1 MNTQHFQYL
10 VEIERTRSIS
20 QAAKNLFLSQPNLS
34 RVIHELEESLGF
46 AIFERTSRG
55 VTPTD
60 RGAMLLQYV
69 RRILREM
76 DSIEALGR
84 SGPVKSRL
92 RICFPRSGRYLD
104 ATARYLAQCCK
115 TDLVDA
121 EIRECHARQTL
132 EMLDKGDT
140 ELGVIRFRSEYEDY
154 FRDQA
159 SLRGLHFRVLRDY
172 RYQLMMHPSHPLA
185 EKQQIFQA
193 DLRDY
198 VEIAHGDTFRQS
210 ESRGSEPRRRIYSV
224 DRLAQVR
231 LLHAIAGAYIWI
243 SPASEEDLRQW
254 GLVQRDCADNTDV
267 YRDALL
273 HRKSYIPTDMESGLL
288 ELISQDFQGDVI
300 SGTI

>member
-1 MNTQHFQYL
+1 
-10 VEIERTRSIS
+10 
-20 QAAKNLFLSQPNLS
+20 
-34 RVIHELEESLGF
+34 
-46 AIFERTSRG
+46 
-55 VTPTD
+55 
-60 RGAMLLQYV
+60 
-69 RRILREM
+69 
-76 DSIEALGR
+76 
-84 SGPVKSRL
+84 
-92 RICFPRSGRYLD
+92 
-104 ATARYLAQCCK
+104 
-115 TDLVDA
+115 
-121 EIRECHARQTL
+121 
-132 EMLDKGDT
+132 
-140 ELGVIRFRSEYEDY
+140 
-154 FRDQA
+154 
-159 SLRGLHFRVLRDY
+159 
-172 RYQLMMHPSHPLA
+172 MHRSHPLA